1 MHTYKAYP
9 NGGCA
14 GARARFLA
22 KKKRA
27 HRRALQQDRMEKA
40 ETRPRSENANRKA
53 AQERIPENLL
63 T

>member
-1 MHTYKAYP
+1 MEGAP
-9 NGGCA
+9 
-14 GARARFLA
+14 ARARVFSK

-40 ETRPRSENANRKA
+40 ETRPRSENADRKA